1 MEQLGASIIS
11 LRNISNK
18 DDEEEEIPQN
28 LISSNK
34 SLNVPELDSWKCLL
48 PQILAAIA
56 AASFHTGN
64 GMSMAYSAVL
74 ISQLEQPDS
83 DFKATNTE
91 NAFMASIII
100 LVAPVASVMSGF
112 LMDKLGRLNTI
123 KLAVIPGVIG
133 WTIVALAQNIQVVIA
148 GRILI
153 GTATCLGTNP
163 AIVYMTEIGNP
174 KIRMSLMQLGSAYA
188 SLGMIITYLGGWY
201 MHWRIVAWISNVFIL
216 LTGLSVC
223 FIHES
228 PLWLIFRG
236 KFKSAKKS
244 LNWFYKHQPNP
255 AGNGETY
262 ADLQFKI
269 LKKQEEEA
277 QEKRK
282 NKGTLGDLAKEFMK
296 PSGYKPLIIM
306 CPLFF
311 CQHFSGIYITMFYSI
326 TFIKEAGTN
335 IDGYF
340 ASVMIGVT
348 RFIIATSNVLILKY
362 VNRRTAIIVSSLGM
376 AIFMYISGQYT
387 LWIKE
392 GETTAKWVP
401 VASLLMY
408 VVCSVTGL
416 MFLPFMVISE
426 LFPLA
431 IRGVGYT
438 IGYSLSMLFMFAA
451 LQSYYGLN
459 AALGG
464 STNLQ
469 WFFAVV
475 CTMGAVY
482 TYIFLPETRGK
493 KLNEIT
499 ENFQKGWLYI
509 GKSHK

>member
-91 NAFMASIII
+91 NAFM
-100 LVAPVASVMSGF
+100 G
-112 LMDKLGRLNTI
+112 
-123 KLAVIPGVIG
+123 
-133 WTIVALAQNIQVVIA
+133 
-148 GRILI
+148 
-153 GTATCLGTNP
+153 LGTNP

-236 KFKSAKKS
+236 KFKSAKRS

-277 QEKRK
+277 QVKRR

-387 LWIKE
+387 LWIRE